1 MKKKPIL
8 YLLSVFVFSF
18 ILLNFLF
25 VSGNL
30 DSLKN
35 KVPKIYKDKLK
46 DSVFYFSNLNLPMN

>member
-46 DSVFYFSNLNLPMN
+46 DSVFYFSNLNP